1 MQLNSSTWW
10 GFQYLQNSSK
20 DVAQNIMFKDFPGG
34 PMVKNSPGNAG
45 DMSPIPDRTTKI
57 PHAVEQ
63 LAPRTAAV
71 EPACL
76 S

>member
-1 MQLNSSTWW
+1 
-10 GFQYLQNSSK
+10 
-20 DVAQNIMFKDFPGG
+20 MFKDFPGG